1 VARDTLKAQQ
11 QSGVPD
17 GTILELIA
25 PALPSYD
32 EWLASYEPFVAGE
45 YAWSGLTAELER
57 RPLASIVPRNEYER
71 LEWAVEDGR
80 CCQLVYSSG
89 GLRVSG
95 YIVRPP
101 RLDEPRPTI
110 IHARGGNR
118 ELGAIGPLTL
128 LDFLSLAEAGYI
140 VIGSQYRGGPGAEGR
155 DEFGGDDL
163 QDLLSLVPLAHA
175 RAEVD
180 ARNLFLWAVSR
191 GGMMAALALRTG
203 MRVRAAAMRAPI
215 VDLAEFAAL
224 RPDMRDLF
232 EDLMPDYAAD
242 PERALARRSAIHWT
256 HELRIPMFIVH
267 AREDQRV
274 PVSQSQ
280 RLAEALRSQGRE
292 AKLIVYDRDSHL
304 LLLHR
309 ARYLDAVTAWFNCHR
324 SASA

>member
-1 VARDTLKAQQ
+1 
-11 QSGVPD
+11 
-17 GTILELIA
+17 
-25 PALPSYD
+25 
-32 EWLASYEPFVAGE
+32 
-45 YAWSGLTAELER
+45 
-57 RPLASIVPRNEYER
+57 
-71 LEWAVEDGR
+71 
-80 CCQLVYSSG
+80 VYSSG

-95 YIVRPP
+95 YIIRPP

-215 VDLAEFAAL
+215 VDLAEIAAL

-232 EDLMPDYAAD
+232 EELMPDYAAA

-256 HELRIPMFIVH
+256 HQLRVPMFIQH
-267 AREDQRV
+267 AREDRRV

-280 RLAEALRSQGRE
+280 RLAKALRNDWPRGRTN
-292 AKLIVYDRDSHL
+292 HL
-304 LLLHR
+304 RPRLAPAPTAPPAISRRGRCLVRPPPERL
-309 ARYLDAVTAWFNCHR
+309 AVKRPTAYG
-324 SASA
+324 ASSVGSTSESE